1 MSPAMAELAGAA
13 FTGFDR
19 TAMQFW
25 HELAAEMTRDW
36 FVANKQR
43 YEGLW
48 VAPMTALLGEVAR
61 QIAPAYK
68 PLALAAPKVMRIYRD
83 VRFSNDKAPY
93 KTHIGAVIT
102 VAGKAVGEGGN
113 AAMYIHL
120 GLEEEFV
127 GVGCYRFDA
136 AKLAKWRKAVAGK
149 PGGRAPAA
157 GRPAP
162 QGGLR
167 GRRPRRLQEGAD
179 RVRRGSSARRVLEDE
194 GPDRRVPRDPPG
206 LAPQA
211 GLARLA
217 GQAWQGDGAA
227 RDLAAPSRRVGA
239 PCAGPSGAA
248 LCCAVTVQKR
258 GNAIPAAGIC
268 SGRRQQTCH
277 AMSIRRCFIRRVC
290 GGGRP

>member
-1 MSPAMAELAGAA
+1 
-13 FTGFDR
+13 
-19 TAMQFW
+19 MQFW

-149 PGGRAPAA
+149 PGAELPPLVARLRKAGYVVGGHDDYKKVPTGFAADHPRAEFLKMRGLTGGFPEIPR
-157 GRPAP
+157 GLLHKP
-162 QGGLR
+162 GLR
-167 GRRPRRLQEGAD
+167 DWLVKHGKAM
-179 RVRRGSSARRVLEDE
+179 
-194 GPDRRVPRDPPG
+194 
-206 LAPQA
+206 AP
-211 GLARLA
+211 LVIWLHRH
-217 GQAWQGDGAA
+217 
-227 RDLAAPSRRVGA
+227 VG
-239 PCAGPSGAA
+239 
-248 LCCAVTVQKR
+248 
-258 GNAIPAAGIC
+258 
-268 SGRRQQTCH
+268 
-277 AMSIRRCFIRRVC
+277 
-290 GGGRP
+290 